1 MLICMAFPPTRSV
14 AWSRPVAI
22 PDDVDDPM
30 ISKASGVVELP
41 HNVRWSP
48 PFRSYDLDDL
58 ADRLSVYAQVMTEG
72 NEDDVRRFIEPAEVV
87 RLWDELVLSPHVREA
102 WESWLTENGYFYERC
117 ALTATTEGP
126 GDRPVY

>member
-1 MLICMAFPPTRSV
+1 MGGSITGSRMLIRMAVPPTRAV

-22 PDDVDDPM
+22 PDDIDDPM
-30 ISKASGVVELP
+30 ISKASGEVELP

-72 NEDDVRRFIEPAEVV
+72 NEDDVRRFIDPAEVV

-102 WESWLTENGYFYERC
+102 WESWLTENGYF
-117 ALTATTEGP
+117 
-126 GDRPVY
+126 